1 MATIRFYVNVDHV
14 ATIREA
20 RKTTEPDPLEA
31 AHACMRGGAHGI
43 TVHLREDR
51 RHINDADV
59 RRIAAAIEPVNLE
72 LACTDDIVQI
82 ALEIKPHQVTFVP
95 ERREEITT
103 EGGLRLRPDSGNPDP
118 RLQDAITRLHE
129 GGIRVSLFI
138 DPDLP
143 SVEDALTLG
152 ADAIE
157 LHTGKYANQYPAP
170 EPLARLQ
177 TAATATSRLGLA
189 VHAGHGLTTEN
200 VTRVAAIPE
209 LEELSIGH
217 HIVSRS
223 VLVGM
228 EKAVQEMQ
236 TQIDDAR
243 VDRS

>member
-20 RKTTEPDPLEA
+20 RKTTEPDPLDA
-31 AHACMRGGAHGI
+31 AHACMRGGANGI

-51 RHINDADV
+51 RHINDVDV
-59 RRIAAAIEPVNLE
+59 RRLAAAIEPVNLE
-72 LACTDDIVQI
+72 LACADDIVDI
-82 ALEIKPHQVTFVP
+82 ALEIRPHQATFVP

-103 EGGLRLRPDSGNPDP
+103 EGGLRLRSDSGDPDP
-118 RLQDAITRLHE
+118 RLRDAIARLRD

-138 DPDLP
+138 DPDLR
-143 SVEDALTLG
+143 SVQDAVSLG

-157 LHTGKYANQYPAP
+157 LHTGEYANRYPAA
-170 EPLARLQ
+170 EPLDRLREAST
-177 TAATATSRLGLA
+177 TASGLGLA

-228 EKAVQEMQ
+228 EKAVREMR